1 MSRTAGPATLKRSV
15 GLATLTFYGL
25 GNILGAG
32 IYVLIGTL
40 TAQAGMLTPFAFLV
54 AAVVALFS
62 VLTYAELSSRFPFS
76 AGEAVYVQQGLHIRL
91 LSRLVGL
98 MVASAGMFAS
108 AALIRGLYGYISIFV
123 DLPFALV
130 IVLFIAAIG
139 LLAIWGIS
147 QSTFVAAA
155 ITLLQMFG
163 LLLVIWAGS
172 DSLLSLP
179 TRLDELAPSTE
190 LAPWSAIMAAAFLA
204 FFTYL
209 GFEDMVN
216 IAEEVKN
223 PTRNMPLAILLALG
237 ISTGLYLLVALVS
250 VLSVEPARLALSE
263 APLALVY
270 EQATGRPA
278 ALLSLIGTI
287 AVINGALIP
296 MIMASRVLYGMAKQ
310 GLLWQRLALVNSR
323 TRTPVYSTLLV
334 TGIVL
339 VSSLWLPVER
349 LAAGTSFLILGA
361 FILVNSSL
369 IAIKLREKT
378 RGTKQGYPIAV
389 PMLGL
394 LCSVA
399 LLSSKFTL

>member
-1 MSRTAGPATLKRSV
+1 
-15 GLATLTFYGL
+15 
-25 GNILGAG
+25 
-32 IYVLIGTL
+32 
-40 TAQAGMLTPFAFLV
+40 
-54 AAVVALFS
+54 
-62 VLTYAELSSRFPFS
+62 
-76 AGEAVYVQQGLHIRL
+76 
-91 LSRLVGL
+91 
-98 MVASAGMFAS
+98 
-108 AALIRGLYGYISIFV
+108 
-123 DLPFALV
+123 
-130 IVLFIAAIG
+130 
-139 LLAIWGIS
+139 
-147 QSTFVAAA
+147 
-155 ITLLQMFG
+155 
-163 LLLVIWAGS
+163 
-172 DSLLSLP
+172 
-179 TRLDELAPSTE
+179 
-190 LAPWSAIMAAAFLA
+190 MAAAFLA

-223 PTRNMPLAILLALG
+223 PTRNMPLAILLALA

-310 GLLWQRLALVNSR
+310 GLLWPRLALVNPR

-339 VSSLWLPVER
+339 GGALWLPVER
-349 LAAGTSFLILGA
+349 LAAGTSLLILGA